1 MIHITVHRPEV
12 YTAYEQRI
20 AELQAKAKKAEQDA
34 YRMSLYADQLLRAL
48 DELRQSNF
56 ESDCSWHNNDDAAA
70 DRSTLAGCFY
80 RSDCDR
86 HCFWW
91 LRRWG

>member
-34 YRMSLYADQLLRAL
+34 YRMSMYADQLMRAL
-48 DELRQSNF
+48 DELRHCQKLMKKAGMDTSF
-56 ESDCSWHNNDDAAA
+56 I
-70 DRSTLAGCFY
+70 RS
-80 RSDCDR
+80 
-86 HCFWW
+86 
-91 LRRWG
+91 LRNR